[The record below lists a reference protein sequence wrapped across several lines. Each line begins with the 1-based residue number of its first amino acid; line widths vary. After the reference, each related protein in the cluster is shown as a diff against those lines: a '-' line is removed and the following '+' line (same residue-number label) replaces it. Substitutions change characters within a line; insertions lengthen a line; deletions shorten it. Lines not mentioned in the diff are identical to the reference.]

1 MRKIKLF
8 INKYNW
14 KGINF
19 PSVKDNW
26 KKCQRNNRAIVGSV
40 FYANKKEI
48 YFAYASK
55 HNSTLKGE
63 WWSYRKK
70 Q

>member
-8 INKYNW
+8 INKNNW
-14 KGINF
+14 EGINF
-19 PSVKDNW
+19 PSAKDNW
-26 KKCQRNNRAIVGSV
+26 KKYQRNNRTIVGSV
-40 FYANKKEI
+40 FYANRKEM

-55 HNSTLKGE
+55 HNSTLKE
-63 WWSYRKK
+63 KWWTYRKK